1 MALMWRPGRASRG
14 VLVLVAAISLLGY
27 LLVEGLPE
35 KTRKSHYRQKRKAS
49 KVMAQGM
56 EVIRQARL
64 SLFGRIDLEHDPN
77 GTGMI
82 GSGLTPI
89 TSKTGVLSA
98 KITGANP
105 NFAAVMVHLFKRAGL
120 KEGDVVTMAFS
131 GSFPSLNLA
140 ALTAAEVLKLVP
152 IPITSV
158 SASRWGAN
166 NPQLTWLDME
176 RRLFEKGVIQYRS
189 VAASLGGDRDR
200 GGGIPPDGIRMLK
213 EAIKRNEVE
222 FIDPPDLTSS
232 FDLRM
237 NIYEEQAAGR
247 PVACFVNI
255 GGGAGSVGTPL
266 VKKMFRPGLNRTTPH
281 PGRLRDSVMTRMS
294 RNGIPVIN
302 LIYIDRLAKRY
313 GLPVR
318 PDRPPRVGEGGIFA
332 ARGYNI
338 TLAWVVLLSLVA
350 VIFILLRMDYYHY
363 FLRIRRTLQSENT
376 DKSKDSNP
384 PPPGPTPESS

>member
-27 LLVEGLPE
+27 LLVESLPE
-35 KTRKSHYRQKRKAS
+35 KTRKRHYRQKRKAA

-77 GTGMI
+77 GSGMI

-105 NFAAVMVHLFKRAGL
+105 NFAAIMVHLYKRAGL
-120 KEGDVVTMAFS
+120 KEGDVVAMAFS

-140 ALTAAEVLKLVP
+140 ALAAAETLELIP

-166 NPQLTWLDME
+166 DPQLTWLDME
-176 RRLFEKGVIQYRS
+176 RRLFEKGVIQHRS
-189 VAASLGGDRDR
+189 VAASLGGERDR

-213 EAIKRNEVE
+213 EAIKRNGVE
-222 FIDPPDLTSS
+222 FIDPPDLASS

-237 NIYEEQAAGR
+237 AIYEEHTAGR

-281 PGRLRDSVMTRMS
+281 PGRLRDAVMTRMS

-318 PDRPPRVGEGGIFA
+318 PERPPRVGEGGIFA
-332 ARGYNI
+332 ALGYNI
-338 TLAWVVLLSLVA
+338 TLTWVVLLCLVA

-363 FLRIRRTLQSENT
+363 FLRIRRTLQSNN
-376 DKSKDSNP
+376 KKRDSTP
-384 PPPGPTPESS
+384 PPPTPKTES

>member
-27 LLVEGLPE
+27 LLVESLPE
-35 KTRKSHYRQKRKAS
+35 KTRKRHYRQKRKAA
-49 KVMAQGM
+49 KAMAQGM

-77 GTGMI
+77 GSGMI

-105 NFAAVMVHLFKRAGL
+105 NFAAIMVHLYKRAGL
-120 KEGDVVTMAFS
+120 KEGDVVAMAFS

-140 ALTAAEVLKLVP
+140 ALAAAETLELVP

-166 NPQLTWLDME
+166 DPQLTWLDME
-176 RRLFEKGVIQYRS
+176 RRLFEKGVIQHRS
-189 VAASLGGDRDR
+189 VAASLGGERDR

-213 EAIKRNEVE
+213 EAIKRNAVE
-222 FIDPPDLTSS
+222 FIDPPDLASS

-237 NIYEEQAAGR
+237 NIYEEHAAGR
-247 PVACFVNI
+247 PVACFVNV

-281 PGRLRDSVMTRMS
+281 PGRLRDAVMTRMS

-302 LIYIDRLAKRY
+302 LIYIDKLAKRY

-318 PDRPPRVGEGGIFA
+318 PERPPHVGEGGIFA
-332 ARGYNI
+332 ALGYNI
-338 TLAWVVLLSLVA
+338 TLTWVVLLCLVA

-363 FLRIRRTLQSENT
+363 FLRIRRTLQSNN
-376 DKSKDSNP
+376 KGKKIDSTP
-384 PPPGPTPESS
+384 PPPESK

>member
-332 ARGYNI
+332 ALGYNI
-338 TLAWVVLLSLVA
+338 TLAWVVLLGLVA

-384 PPPGPTPESS
+384 PPPGPSPESS

>member
-27 LLVEGLPE
+27 LLVESLPE
-35 KTRKSHYRQKRKAS
+35 KTRKRHYRQKRKAA

-56 EVIRQARL
+56 EVIRQSRL

-77 GTGMI
+77 GSGMI

-98 KITGANP
+98 KITAANP
-105 NFAAVMVHLFKRAGL
+105 NFAAIMVHLYKRAGL
-120 KEGDVVTMAFS
+120 KEGDVVTLAFS
-131 GSFPSLNLA
+131 GSFPALNLA
-140 ALTAAEVLKLVP
+140 ALAAAETLKLTP

-166 NPQLTWLDME
+166 DPQLTWLDME
-176 RRLFEKGVIQYRS
+176 RRLFEKGVIQHRS
-189 VAASLGGDRDR
+189 VAASLGGERDR

-213 EAIKRNEVE
+213 EAIKRNGVE
-222 FIDPPDLTSS
+222 FIDPPDLASS

-237 NIYEEQAAGR
+237 NIYEEHAAGR

-266 VKKMFRPGLNRTTPH
+266 VKKMFKPGLNRTTPH

-318 PDRPPRVGEGGIFA
+318 PERPARVGEGGIFA
-332 ARGYNI
+332 ALGYNI
-338 TLAWVVLLSLVA
+338 TLTWVVLLCLVA

-363 FLRIRRTLQSENT
+363 FLRIRRTLQSNSK
-376 DKSKDSNP
+376 KSAS
-384 PPPGPTPESS
+384 

>member
-35 KTRKSHYRQKRKAS
+35 KTRKRHYRQKRKAA

-64 SLFGRIDLEHDPN
+64 SVFGRIDLEHDPN
-77 GTGMI
+77 NTGLI

-98 KITGANP
+98 KITAANP
-105 NFAAVMVHLFKRAGL
+105 NFAAVMVHLFKSAGL

-131 GSFPSLNLA
+131 GSFPALNLA

-189 VAASLGGDRDR
+189 VAASLGGERDR

-213 EAIKRNEVE
+213 EAIKRNGVE

-237 NIYEEQAAGR
+237 NIYEEHAAGR
-247 PVACFVNI
+247 PVACYVNI

-281 PGRLRDSVMTRMS
+281 PGRLRDAVITRMS

-318 PDRPPRVGEGGIFA
+318 PDRPPRAGEGGIFA
-332 ARGYNI
+332 ALGYNI
-338 TLAWVVLLSLVA
+338 TLAWVVLLSLIA
-350 VIFILLRMDYYHY
+350 VIFILLRMDYNHY
-363 FLRIRRTLQSENT
+363 FLRIRHTLQNGNK
-376 DKSKDSNP
+376 DKKKDSSP
-384 PPPGPTPESS
+384 PSPGPESS

>member
-1 MALMWRPGRASRG
+1 M
-14 VLVLVAAISLLGY
+14 VAAISLLGY
-27 LLVEGLPE
+27 LLVESLPE
-35 KTRKSHYRQKRKAS
+35 KTSQRHYRQKRKAA
-49 KVMAQGM
+49 KVMEQGM
-56 EVIRQARL
+56 EAIKQARI

-77 GTGMI
+77 NTGMI

-89 TSKTGVLSA
+89 TSKTGSLSA

-105 NFAAVMVHLFKRAGL
+105 NFAAIMVHLYKSAGL
-120 KEGDVVTMAFS
+120 KEGDVVAIAFS
-131 GSFPSLNLA
+131 GSFPALNLA
-140 ALTAAEVLKLVP
+140 ALAAAEILKLTP

-158 SASRWGAN
+158 SSSGWGAN

-176 RRLFEKGVIQYRS
+176 RRLFEKGVIQRRS
-189 VAASLGGDRDR
+189 VAASLGGERDR

-213 EAIKRNEVE
+213 EAIKRNGME

-237 NIYEEQAAGR
+237 NIYEEHAAGR

-266 VKKMFRPGLNRTTPH
+266 VKKMFRPGLNPTTPH

-294 RNGIPVIN
+294 RQGIPVIN

-332 ARGYNI
+332 ALGYNI
-338 TLAWVVLLSLVA
+338 TLTWIVLLCLIA

-363 FLRIRRTLQSENT
+363 FLRIRHTLQNENRE
-376 DKSKDSNP
+376 KNKDSSP
-384 PPPGPTPESS
+384 PPPGPTSESS

>member
-27 LLVEGLPE
+27 LLVESLPE
-35 KTRKSHYRQKRKAS
+35 KTRKRHYRQKRKAA
-49 KVMAQGM
+49 KAMAQGM

-77 GTGMI
+77 GSGMI

-98 KITGANP
+98 KVTGANP
-105 NFAAVMVHLFKRAGL
+105 NFAAIMVHLYKRAGL
-120 KEGDVVTMAFS
+120 KEGDVITMAFS

-140 ALTAAEVLKLVP
+140 ALAAAETLGLTP

-166 NPQLTWLDME
+166 DPQLTWLDME
-176 RRLFEKGVIQYRS
+176 RRLFEKGVIQHRS
-189 VAASLGGDRDR
+189 VAASLGGERDR

-213 EAIKRNEVE
+213 EAIKRNGVE
-222 FIDPPDLTSS
+222 FIDPPDLASS

-237 NIYEEQAAGR
+237 NIYEEHAAGR
-247 PVACFVNI
+247 PVACFVNV

-318 PDRPPRVGEGGIFA
+318 PERPPRVGEGGIFA
-332 ARGYNI
+332 ALGYNL
-338 TLAWVVLLSLVA
+338 TLTWVVLLCLVA

-363 FLRIRRTLQSENT
+363 FLRIRRTLQSNN
-376 DKSKDSNP
+376 KKKDSTP
-384 PPPGPTPESS
+384 PPPTPKTES